1 MECHAAGI
9 VSTPSLINPGWR
21 RKVFS
26 VAGRDYLWLD
36 VFLAGMLRGDW
47 RRFEVRLLEH
57 RACLAEARSRQAWPD
72 ASLIDEAATAFRH
85 DRNLLTTDETLAWME
100 HAGLTLDDWTE
111 FLVARLLRSQWNDR
125 LGDLLHRHGEALT
138 ITDGAFSAEG
148 ICSGFFDD
156 QARTLAGRAAVSAT
170 CVDMTCEPTDLAHIQ
185 RTRRDHAAWLASLG
199 PGDIARL
206 AHLARLEATF
216 AAQAQAAISPTALA
230 EQVARHRLEWMRVDL
245 ERLVFADT
253 DAARE
258 AAWCVRE
265 DGATLNDVAIESR
278 LQVHDSRELLERLD
292 PALRD
297 VILAAGVGQL
307 IGPVQVGS
315 RHEVAWVVGKTTPD
329 LNDPLVYAR
338 AAEAVV
344 ERLVTKAVLSHV
356 HWAVRKLL

>member
-1 MECHAAGI
+1 
-9 VSTPSLINPGWR
+9 
-21 RKVFS
+21 VFS

-57 RACLAEARSRQAWPD
+57 RACLAEARSRQVWPD
-72 ASLIDEAATAFRH
+72 ASLIDEAAMAFRH
-85 DRNLLTTDETLAWME
+85 DRDLLTTDETLAWME
-100 HAGLTLDDWTE
+100 HAGLTLDDWSD
-111 FLVARLLRSQWNDR
+111 FLAARLLWTQWNER
-125 LGDLLHRHGEALT
+125 LGDLLQRHGEAPT
-138 ITDGAFSAEG
+138 ITDGAFLAEG
-148 ICSGFFDD
+148 ICSRFFDD

-170 CVDMTCEPTDLAHIQ
+170 RVDMTCEPGDRAHIQ
-185 RTRRDHAAWLASLG
+185 QTRGDHAAWLASLG
-199 PGDIARL
+199 PGDLARF
-206 AHLARLEATF
+206 AHLARLEAVF
-216 AAQAQAAISPTALA
+216 AARTRAAISPEALA

-245 ERLVFADT
+245 ERLVFADA

-297 VILAAGVGQL
+297 AILGAGVDQL
-307 IGPVQVGS
+307 IGPVKIGS
-315 RHEVAWVVGKTTPD
+315 RHELAWVVGKRVAD
-329 LNDPLVYAR
+329 LGDPLVHSR

-344 ERLVTKAVLSHV
+344 ERLVSQAVLSHV
-356 HWAVRKLL
+356 HWVDRGSP